1 MHILLIALKSILTK
15 IFLSMASEKVLE
27 WLLFWTVDMIV
38 KSTKTPH
45 DDELAH
51 KVKAAYFGEGK

>member
-1 MHILLIALKSILTK
+1 MALKSILTK

-51 KVKAAYFGEGK
+51 KVKAAYFGEDK

>member
-38 KSTKTPH
+38 KSTK
-45 DDELAH
+45 
-51 KVKAAYFGEGK
+51 